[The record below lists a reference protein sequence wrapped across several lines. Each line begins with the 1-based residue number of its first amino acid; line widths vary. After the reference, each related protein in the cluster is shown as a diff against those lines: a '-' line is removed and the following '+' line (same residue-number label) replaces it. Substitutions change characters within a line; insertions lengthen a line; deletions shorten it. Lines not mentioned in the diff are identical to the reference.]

1 MDDLIKVASESLDN
15 YFDALSK
22 YGYKSYDSVYRILA
36 LLFLEDLLSNFNCM
50 ITEDDYRIIS
60 KAIDCIYRSDCTISS
75 PYKDINNNS
84 MIRPQ

>member
-36 LLFLEDLLSNFNCM
+36 LLFLEDLLSNFN
-50 ITEDDYRIIS
+50 
-60 KAIDCIYRSDCTISS
+60 
-75 PYKDINNNS
+75 
-84 MIRPQ
+84 